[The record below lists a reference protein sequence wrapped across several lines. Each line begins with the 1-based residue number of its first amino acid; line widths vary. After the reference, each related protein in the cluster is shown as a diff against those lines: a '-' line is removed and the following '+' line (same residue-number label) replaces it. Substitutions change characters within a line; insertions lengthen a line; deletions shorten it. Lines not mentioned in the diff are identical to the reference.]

1 MNKSLNKRKSNEN
14 ENDLNS
20 KKSKINEY
28 FASTSGDTSSLESS
42 HINSKQFIKELIN
55 KNNSRVRVGKNSI
68 KY

>member
-14 ENDLNS
+14 ENDLNW

-42 HINSKQFIKELIN
+42 HQRIN
-55 KNNSRVRVGKNSI
+55 
-68 KY
+68 